1 MAVNCGSYP
10 DICGK
15 ENVIDLPVVRVY
27 PPMPIPAFDIEG
39 EIQTKRIARACARY
53 IENNV
58 IQIASTNIDTFI
70 MDSPSVPKVLL
81 FSEKEKVPFMF
92 KALSSAF
99 KVISWFMLRF
109 ILYRKSC
116 SLEWFTAQKLFLPKD
131 TE

>member
-1 MAVNCGSYP
+1 MDYKNIFRVLAVNCGSYP
-10 DICGK
+10 DICAK
-15 ENVIDLPVVRVY
+15 ESVNDLPVVRVY

-58 IQIASTNIDTFI
+58 ILIASTNIDTFI

-92 KALSSAF
+92 KALSAAF

-109 ILYRKSC
+109 I
-116 SLEWFTAQKLFLPKD
+116 FV
-131 TE
+131 